1 MIHLMETT
9 LKDIPVLHI
18 VNAQDY
24 DKVLP
29 TVIYYHGYNGEK
41 ESSLTLAYKI
51 VEKGYRV
58 ILPDCMYHGSRSKG
72 MSNTE
77 FDLAFWDVVMQSIE
91 ELADLSDALVEKG
104 YSTKDRIGIGGTS
117 MGGIISYG
125 ALVRYDWIKTAAVL
139 MGTPYMTDYAK
150 ALIKE
155 FNKVNEHQVTKEVEH
170 DVMESLSSYDLSL
183 HPNALNNRPLFIW
196 HGEEDK
202 VVPYK
207 YSPSFYES
215 IKEYYDSLENIQ
227 FSSENGRAHHV
238 SKRSMNEAAAWF
250 EKHL

>member
-1 MIHLMETT
+1 
-9 LKDIPVLHI
+9 
-18 VNAQDY
+18 
-24 DKVLP
+24 
-29 TVIYYHGYNGEK
+29 
-41 ESSLTLAYKI
+41 
-51 VEKGYRV
+51 
-58 ILPDCMYHGSRSKG
+58 ILPDCMYHGSTSKG
-72 MSNTE
+72 VSTTE
-77 FDLAFWDVVMQSIE
+77 FDLAFWDVVMQSSE
-91 ELADLSDALVEKG
+91 ELADLSDASAEKG
-104 YSTKDRIGIGGTS
+104 YSTKERIGIGGTS
-117 MGGIISYG
+117 MVGIISYG

-207 YSPSFYES
+207 Y
-215 IKEYYDSLENIQ
+215 
-227 FSSENGRAHHV
+227 
-238 SKRSMNEAAAWF
+238 
-250 EKHL
+250 

>member
-1 MIHLMETT
+1 
-9 LKDIPVLHI
+9 
-18 VNAQDY
+18 
-24 DKVLP
+24 
-29 TVIYYHGYNGEK
+29 
-41 ESSLTLAYKI
+41 
-51 VEKGYRV
+51 
-58 ILPDCMYHGSRSKG
+58 
-72 MSNTE
+72 
-77 FDLAFWDVVMQSIE
+77 
-91 ELADLSDALVEKG
+91 
-104 YSTKDRIGIGGTS
+104 
-117 MGGIISYG
+117 
-125 ALVRYDWIKTAAVL
+125 VL

-150 ALIKE
+150 VLIKE
-155 FNKVNEHQVTKEVEH
+155 FNKVNEHQVTKEVER

-250 EKHL
+250 EKHLYASDFIFKKRQNMFKYKYIE

>member
-1 MIHLMETT
+1 RVMKHDDNQLLQSLNE
-9 LKDIPVLHI
+9 
-18 VNAQDY
+18 QDN
-24 DKVLP
+24 DKVLL
-29 TVIYYHGYNGEK
+29 TVIYYDGYNGEK
-41 ESSLTLAYKI
+41 ESSLTLVYKI

-58 ILPDCMYHGSRSKG
+58 ILPYCMYHGTRSKG
-72 MSNTE
+72 MSNSE
-77 FDLAFWDVVMQSIE
+77 FDLAVWDVVMQSIE
-91 ELADLSDALVEKG
+91 EVADLSDALVEKG

-238 SKRSMNEAAAWF
+238 SK
-250 EKHL
+250 

>member
-1 MIHLMETT
+1 MIQLMETT
-9 LKDIPVLHI
+9 LKNIPVLHI
-18 VNAQDY
+18 VDAKDH
-24 DKVLP
+24 DKALP

-51 VEKGYRV
+51 ATKGYRV

-91 ELADLSDALVEKG
+91 ELADLLDALVEKG
-104 YSTKDRIGIGGTS
+104 YSTRDRIGIGGTS

-125 ALVRYDWIKTAAVL
+125 ALVRYDWIKTVAVL

-155 FNKVNEHQVTKEVEH
+155 FNKINEHQVTKEVEH
-170 DVMESLSSYDLSL
+170 DVMERLSSYDLSL

-215 IKEYYDSLENIQ
+215 IKEYYDSLENVQ

-238 SKRSMNEAAAWF
+238 SKRAMNEATAWF